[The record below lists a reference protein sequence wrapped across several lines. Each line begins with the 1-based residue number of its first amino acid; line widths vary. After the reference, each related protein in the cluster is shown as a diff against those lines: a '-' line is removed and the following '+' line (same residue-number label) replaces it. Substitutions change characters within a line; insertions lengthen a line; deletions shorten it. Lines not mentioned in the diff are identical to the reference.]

1 MTTQPTIRTT
11 LHVGLPAAA
20 ELAELSAIVAAH
32 FPEGATVTPASGIW
46 QGSTEPAAVVT
57 LIHPDATSW
66 SVRTDALC
74 RHLCSTLRQSCVLVT
89 TEPVAAH
96 TYSAR
101 VHAHALAEA
110 Y

>member
-1 MTTQPTIRTT
+1 MTTHPTIRTS
-11 LHVGLPAAA
+11 LHVGLPTA
-20 ELAELSAIVAAH
+20 EDMGECVAIVMTH
-32 FPEGATVTPASGIW
+32 CPEGATVTPAQGVW

-57 LIHPDATSW
+57 IIHPDGPAW
-66 SVRTDALC
+66 AVRTDALC

-96 TYSAR
+96 TYAAR
-101 VHAHALAEA
+101 PSVHALAEA